1 MKIKGIT
8 VWEQYAEFIL
18 FGAVA
23 VVFALY
29 LVTQFSSST
38 NAVRIDNVEMRPGEI
53 DGKLAERADA
63 LNRRIRDDASTAVE
77 IAMPAKKL
85 PEFNA
90 GLARSIS
97 PASPNV
103 PPSPI
108 VAIGT
113 GASVDIGG
121 QAYVVPSVPSPER
134 PVSMQFFDGLDPL
147 SVEGVEALETRYGDA
162 PYDAT
167 WVTAA
172 AVFDVSSVLSQYR
185 KSGSQNELPLREKW
199 YNGRVDIL
207 DVLVNREELIDGVWT
222 SAGDVELLPGQYSFR
237 DRMGDGVDAGSR
249 DEILGELIRP
259 GVQDAVVRPSFLMTR
274 NSDWAHPAMY
284 GDEGDGDNEMLREK
298 RRYQSLQQQIKQTQA
313 DLDRLGGNQ
322 PGGSGGGGGGGPGGG
337 PGGGGPMG
345 SGGSGGP
352 MGGGGGGPMGS
363 GGSGGPMGGGGGGPM
378 GSGSGGGSG
387 QMTRQ
392 QREKKISQLT
402 LSLNR
407 MERQREKSQA
417 RLEGLGINV
426 GEDGE
431 SLDLF
436 TGDANEVWV
445 WVHDLNVL
453 PGHTYRYQF
462 TVRVY
467 NPFFAKKLSL
477 IPEQHALADE
487 LTMDS
492 SASVW
497 SQPMHVDSF
506 VQYEITRA
514 VPAGYGAASG
524 SMGLGHAEVEVRRF
538 YDGQWWPRT
547 FPVQPGDQ
555 VGGIRRV
562 TSQVANE
569 DGGSVGGQPGESG
582 SGGETEPTSEPA
594 KDLLIDFSTGT
605 FVLDIIPNVDL
616 DPTKVRF
623 GREATVLVVPIVSIE
638 KPPATARGGG
648 GG

>member
-77 IAMPAKKL
+77 IATPPKKL

-147 SVEGVEALETRYGDA
+147 AVEGVEAMESRYGDA

-172 AVFDVSSVLSQYR
+172 AVFDASSVLSQYR
-185 KSGSQNELPLREKW
+185 NSGSQNELPLREKW

-207 DVLVNREELIDGVWT
+207 DVLVEREEFVDGVWT
-222 SAGDVELLPGQYSFR
+222 SGGDVDLLPGQYSFR
-237 DRMGDGVDAGSR
+237 DRMVDGVDAGSR
-249 DEILGELIRP
+249 DEILGELMRP
-259 GVQDAVVRPSFLMTR
+259 GVQDAVIRPSFLMTR
-274 NSDWAHPAMY
+274 NSDWVHPAMY
-284 GDEGDGDNEMLREK
+284 GDEDDGANEMLRLK
-298 RRYQSLQQQIKQTQA
+298 RRYQSLQQQIAQSQA
-313 DLDRLGGNQ
+313 ELDRLGGNQ
-322 PGGSGGGGGGGPGGG
+322 PGGGGGGPGGR

-387 QMTRQ
+387 QMSRQ
-392 QREKKISQLT
+392 QREKKITQLK
-402 LSLNR
+402 LSLTR
-407 MERQREKSQA
+407 MERQREKTISE
-417 RLEGLGINV
+417 LEMIGVSVGENGEGL
-426 GEDGE
+426 
-431 SLDLF
+431 DLLQ
-436 TGDANEVWV
+436 GSSSEEVWV
-445 WVHDLNVL
+445 WVHDLDVE
-453 PGHTYRYQF
+453 PGHTYRYRF
-462 TVRVY
+462 TVRIY

-477 IPEQHALADE
+477 IPEQHALANE
-487 LTMDS
+487 LMID
-492 SASVW
+492 SASSDW
-497 SQPMHVDSF
+497 SQPMGVDSF
-506 VQYEITRA
+506 VQSEITRA

-524 SMGLGHAEVEVRRF
+524 SMGLGHAEAAVRRF
-538 YDGQWWPRT
+538 YDGQWWVRT

-562 TSQVANE
+562 ASQVANE
-569 DGGSVGGQPGESG
+569 DGGSAGGQPGESG
-582 SGGETEPTSEPA
+582 SGGETEPTSGPA

-623 GREATVLVVPIVSIE
+623 GREATVLVVPIVPIE
-638 KPPATARGGG
+638 KAPATARGDGG
-648 GG
+648 